1 MQPLSPEQQDIVDT
15 WLAPDTEAMLVS
27 ASAGSG
33 KTRLLTEC
41 VRRILTDAPKER
53 FRVLCL
59 TFTNKAAEEMSH
71 RLSDIKG
78 IKERAFINT
87 IHAFGLDVIS
97 AYRQQ
102 LGYDDMP
109 HIIERDTD
117 RKEILKEVF
126 LQNPSLEKVFRQIP
140 EDKKEQFERKSDPL
154 AEYQIDILDQT
165 LQWISLQKRRLTYLD
180 NETYEYKNWKNEHI
194 LVFKLYN
201 QHLREQNLIEFDDI
215 LLLAWRI
222 LSIPRIASI
231 YHRLYRYVLVDEAQ
245 DLNYGQYEL
254 IKTLCGN
261 SIKHILLVGDGNQAI
276 HGYTGAD
283 KKYMFEEFK
292 RDFHAVEKKIEKNY
306 RSSIAVLQLAKQIVQ
321 SSNGETVSNNQFYK
335 GHAEIRH
342 FPNEA
347 EEAAW
352 IIATIQSLLVTP
364 PPDFD
369 FPVELSNIAVLG
381 RTKFVFKEL
390 ERQLSEN
397 ANLSGSYF
405 LKRGAESLEP
415 DSTLIKTFDLGTRI
429 LENPQGEVYW
439 NQLTGLLQISAE
451 RSRGLG
457 MEMLRT
463 LCNHLPSEGIIQP
476 EVFNLL
482 LEVWQKIDIN
492 TSQME
497 YVLKYIQESLH
508 ILNDEEERRNA
519 GWDIQE
525 WQDMWRIYLKNT
537 PAGKTNLADFRRFI
551 AMGYNKPNTKEGLT
565 LATIHTVKGLEFDI
579 VFLMGMNE
587 GVFPDYRALRMNG
600 KAINEERNNAY
611 VAVTRA
617 KRNVYVTYPLSRIM
631 PWGISKNQEVS
642 SFIKNSSF
650 LLTEI

>member
-15 WLAPDTEAMLVS
+15 WLASSTEAMLVS

-59 TFTNKAAEEMSH
+59 TFTNKAAEEMNH
-71 RLSDIKG
+71 RLLDIRG
-78 IKERAFINT
+78 IKERTFINT
-87 IHAFGLDVIS
+87 IHAFGLDVIG

-109 HIIERDTD
+109 HIVERDTD

-140 EDKKEQFERKSDPL
+140 DDKKEQFERKSDPL
-154 AEYQIDILDQT
+154 AEYQIDILNQT
-165 LQWISLQKRRLTYLD
+165 LQWISLQKRRMTYLD

-254 IKTLCGN
+254 IKALCGN
-261 SIKHILLVGDGNQAI
+261 SIKHILMVGDGNQAI

-283 KKYMFEEFK
+283 KKYMFEEFR
-292 RDFHAVEKKIEKNY
+292 RDFGAIEKKIEKNY
-306 RSSIAVLQLAKQIVQ
+306 RSSTAVLQLAKQIIQ
-321 SSNGETVSNNQFYK
+321 SSNEETVSNNQFFK

-342 FPNEA
+342 FPNETA
-347 EEAAW
+347 EAAW
-352 IIATIQSLLVTP
+352 IIETIQALLVAP
-364 PPDFD
+364 PLGFD
-369 FPVELSNIAVLG
+369 CPIELSDIAVLG

-397 ANLSGSYF
+397 VDLSNSYF
-405 LKRGAESLEP
+405 LKRGTEALEP
-415 DSTLIKTFDLGTRI
+415 DSTLIKIFDLGTRI
-429 LENPQGEVYW
+429 LENPQGGVYW
-439 NQLTGLLQISAE
+439 NQLTGLLQINAE
-451 RSRGLG
+451 KPHGLG
-457 MEMLRT
+457 IDMLRT
-463 LCNHLPSEGIIQP
+463 LCSQLPSEGVIQP
-476 EVFNLL
+476 KIFNLL
-482 LEVWQKIDIN
+482 LKTWQKVAIN

-497 YVLKYIQESLH
+497 SALKYIQESFH
-508 ILNDEEERRNA
+508 ILIDEEERHNVE
-519 GWDIQE
+519 WDIQE
-525 WQDMWRIYLKNT
+525 WQDAWRIYLKNT
-537 PAGKTNLADFRRFI
+537 QAGKTNLADFRRFT
-551 AMGYNKPNTKEGLT
+551 AMGYNKPNTKRGLT

-617 KRNVYVTYPLSRIM
+617 KRNIYVTYPLSRIM
-631 PWGISKNQEVS
+631 PWGSSKNQEIS
-642 SFIKNSSF
+642 SFIKNSP
-650 LLTEI
+650 LLLSEV